1 MSGNL
6 YLIEIIYV
14 FFYALLF
21 LFIYFN
27 YVAIT
32 NFSESNKIIIEN
44 ASPQCLPSVKNLPFL
59 STADGSLIACT
70 NKENNGKFYYYDQ
83 KNNLA
88 FILSNN
94 QADAKNY
101 FKICSYYCKGNF
113 DPTSSKCNAPNKGP
127 FNACIG
133 LLEPPPKCTNSS
145 RAIAVNKTDDSIL
158 YATRAAD
165 EHSPNPC

>member
-27 YVAIT
+27 YIAIT

-59 STADGSLIACT
+59 STADGTLIACT

-83 KNNLA
+83 KNNFL
-88 FILSNN
+88 
-94 QADAKNY
+94 KV
-101 FKICSYYCKGNF
+101 K
-113 DPTSSKCNAPNKGP
+113 
-127 FNACIG
+127 
-133 LLEPPPKCTNSS
+133 
-145 RAIAVNKTDDSIL
+145 
-158 YATRAAD
+158 
-165 EHSPNPC
+165 